1 MWTARASLAGLLL
14 ALIAPAHAGGPQ
26 GDAHAAAARTGKATV
41 AGALHFIEDDP
52 PAALAEA
59 KNRGVPVF
67 VEAWA
72 PW

>member
-1 MWTARASLAGLLL
+1 MRTARVSLSLAGMML
-14 ALIAPAHAGGPQ
+14 AISAVAAPAGP
-26 GDAHAAAARTGKATV
+26 
-41 AGALHFIEDDP
+41 LHFIADDP

-59 KNRGVPVF
+59 KKRGVPVF